1 MITFRLQKVSAFAFA
16 FGTLVALLAAC
27 QSSEELKRDQYYAE
41 GYQLY
46 TTHCANC
53 HQADGQGLANLYPPL
68 AGSDYL
74 NDKSWFI
81 CITRYGMSG
90 EITVNG
96 KTYNRPMPANPNLK
110 DLEIAEIATYV
121 YNTWG
126 KDSTYTN
133 TEKVVEVLNQCENK

>member
-1 MITFRLQKVSAFAFA
+1 MSSFRLQRVAFFA
-16 FGTLVALLAAC
+16 LGVLVALLTAC
-27 QSSEELKRDQYYAE
+27 QSSEELKRDQYYSE

-46 TTHCANC
+46 TTYCANC
-53 HQADGQGLANLYPPL
+53 HQADGKGLANLYPPL
-68 AGSDYL
+68 AGSEYL
-74 NDKSWFI
+74 ADKSRFI

-90 EITVNG
+90 EITVAG

-133 TEKVVEVLNQCENK
+133 TEMVTEVLSKCEKQ